1 MDKEDRNY
9 YDGQPDDCGGNYPPP
24 HHDPCECEPPRCYDP
39 CSAHIYPEE
48 FAQPV
53 EINPSHGWV
62 FFPPPPG
69 TSHPTRFS
77 RASFLINQ
85 EILTQFMASEM
96 EGTKN
101 FPYSSMQ
108 PLVWYDH
115 ERELFGAPF
124 PDSNQFAADEGVT
137 PRVIPDGVILSG
149 GRTDIRNLV
158 NLPDDELFRQRGLR
172 WPVQP
177 VTPGGQFV

>member
-9 YDGQPDDCGGNYPPP
+9 YDGQPDDRGGNYPPPPPSCDTQAGHNPPADYDPCGAYPPP

-69 TSHPTRFS
+69 TSH
-77 RASFLINQ
+77 L
-85 EILTQFMASEM
+85 L
-96 EGTKN
+96 
-101 FPYSSMQ
+101 
-108 PLVWYDH
+108 
-115 ERELFGAPF
+115 
-124 PDSNQFAADEGVT
+124 
-137 PRVIPDGVILSG
+137 
-149 GRTDIRNLV
+149 
-158 NLPDDELFRQRGLR
+158 
-172 WPVQP
+172 
-177 VTPGGQFV
+177 